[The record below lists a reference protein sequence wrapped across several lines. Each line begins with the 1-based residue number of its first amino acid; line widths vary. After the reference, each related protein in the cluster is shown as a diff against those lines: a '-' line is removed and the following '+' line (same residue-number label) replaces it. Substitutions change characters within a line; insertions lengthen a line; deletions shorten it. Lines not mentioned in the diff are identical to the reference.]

1 MRLAL
6 RELTFK
12 YDQGKDVLREQLTM
26 KTSGLT
32 YNARKALMVNIGES
46 AGSEIANLL
55 SQMAAEIEELR
66 RSKVSV
72 TRIVP
77 GSAAETTEFNTE
89 PV

>member
-1 MRLAL
+1 
-6 RELTFK
+6 
-12 YDQGKDVLREQLTM
+12 M

-32 YNARKALMVNIGES
+32 YNSRKALMVNIGET
-46 AGSEIANLL
+46 AGNEIANLI

-66 RSKVSV
+66 RTKVSV

-77 GSAAETTEFNTE
+77 GAAPETREYQEE